1 MRFRG
6 AFRAV
11 RRADH
16 ALPAVQPRPAL
27 PRDSALDARIWL
39 RPGTGPLLMVNA
51 SRKNG
56 GAVQRNRFR
65 RRVRMA
71 LLQLLRERSAVPPFL
86 LWVRPA
92 KGTRAAGR
100 IPFQAILGQLRLA
113 LCRLDTP

>member
-6 AFRAV
+6 VFRAV

-27 PRDSALDARIWL
+27 PREAAVDARIWL
-39 RPGTGPLLMVNA
+39 HPGPAPLLMVNA
-51 SRKNG
+51 SRKTG

-71 LLQLLRERSAVPPFL
+71 LLQLLRENPAPRPFV

-92 KGTRAAGR
+92 KGTRHTGR
-100 IPFQAILGQLRLA
+100 ITFQAILGQLRLA
-113 LCRLDTP
+113 LCRLDPR

>member
-6 AFRAV
+6 AFRVV

-16 ALPAVQPRPAL
+16 VLPSVQPRPSL
-27 PRDSALDARIWL
+27 PRDAALDARLWD
-39 RPGTGPLLMVNA
+39 RAGAEPLLMVNA

-71 LLQLLRERSAVPPFL
+71 LLQILREKPAQRAYV
-86 LWVRPA
+86 LWVRPS
-92 KGTRAAGR
+92 KGTRDAGR
-100 IPFQAILGQLRLA
+100 IPFHTILGQLRLA

>member
-6 AFRAV
+6 AFRVV

-27 PRDSALDARIWL
+27 PRDSAVDARLW
-39 RPGTGPLLMVNA
+39 RHSGPGPLLMVNA

-71 LLQLLRERSAVPPFL
+71 LLQLLRERSPVQPFI

-92 KGTRAAGR
+92 KGTRAAGQ
-100 IPFQAILGQLRLA
+100 IPFQAIVGQLRLA

>member
-1 MRFRG
+1 MQFRG
-6 AFRAV
+6 VFRAV

-16 ALPAVQPRPAL
+16 ALPAIQPRPVL
-27 PRDSALDARIWL
+27 PRGSALDARIW
-39 RPGTGPLLMVNA
+39 RHAGPSALLMVNT
-51 SRKNG
+51 SRKTG

-71 LLQLLRERSAVPPFL
+71 LLHLLRESPAPRPFI

-92 KGTRAAGR
+92 KGCRSAGR
-100 IPFQAILGQLRLA
+100 IPFEAILGQLRLA